1 MAKKKSWL
9 KRTWDKLVS
18 AYKSAPRAYDS
29 RVSNKANKAKQAEHK
44 AEVKK
49 KQEKKKR
56 EKEAKPASSQPPKYN
71 RLTLN
76 NWNQRDDRSGQADKP
91 ETDRKESGKKQEKN
105 AFQKMIE
112 DSKNGAKGTTPAAA
126 YQQRLAKQ
134 REELKK
140 LREDQA
146 RKKAG
151 SSSDDK
157 PKMTAP
163 YSNEQLKKMEDEKKR
178 AEQEKK
184 DRLQNSHSLTG
195 MKRMTE
201 KEGISAKKAVEE
213 AKKERKKKKESA
225 PKQMTTDEAL
235 RMQWA
240 SSNPTYKTK
249 KGGDKLIDE
258 DLQKKIK
265 HNAQSALDRGDVGV
279 GFMSGS
285 MPVADLKKSME
296 KKYGIKLD
304 DSKAKEHLGYN
315 IAEMAGY
322 LAKST
327 AFGGAAE
334 ESISKALTNVIL
346 KKTGKKA
353 LGKAGKFAVNRGA
366 EALAAAPVNLED
378 AAKNSENA
386 KEFAQNVA
394 ANMALDAGFGS
405 AVDGAKIANRFRK
418 TAKAKTIRSAIHK
431 TAKGQKLTE
440 EEAKAFEGVKKRAL
454 KKEKGGKALNV
465 QERLVNKAAAKSQA
479 PAPTKQAERVVRK
492 PDKKLAKPET
502 RTVKSAQ
509 PKEETMRQM
518 SALEKAQDIAYK
530 KGITMREAAS
540 EAAREA
546 DGKFETEVEKLADFV
561 YRYKG
566 KGSEAHLVPTD
577 KIDAVGGGE
586 PFRALQ
592 RASNN
597 DPVYR
602 EALKAYGK
610 KPSKAESKEFAA
622 SKILEDIERYQRTGE
637 THYVEPEVAKEIL
650 SADDMSRAVDIY
662 KDGELRD
669 IRTSDHGTEFT
680 YQGKNPN
687 VRQGKAKKLTAE
699 KSSEVENAHRY
710 QASSQASPDDSHLSA
725 DGLSKEAPKTVQVP
739 DDPHLTS
746 KTVSQDAS
754 LDKSIPN
761 SSEKS
766 KADTDKSVSRRL
778 TPEDDAEYLATKA
791 DNKGKRKTIR
801 AHKEGRKVVLHGD
814 AEIKEY
820 IGKAIKGEVDSPNMV
835 AYGKANEKLSSAINE
850 ANPNVDVKDSYLE
863 FVPNDLEHSY
873 NEHATAK
880 MPGDIDLS
888 KEHYLK
894 IPEYV
899 DTFDDLLQV
908 KTYAKSN
915 ATKVILGKKINGYA
929 VIIEMVSKGR
939 NSINFKNMW
948 GMETEAYMKT
958 FGIKKEKTMSVTS
971 GSKGSNTSLSA
982 AKSSFTDT
990 SVPNPSK
997 KVNTNEKISD
1007 ETLFK
1012 HAKQMRKNGFT
1023 DSDIEKQFHKMGVDS
1038 QKAAD
1043 IVGRKTVSGPAD
1055 GKPRATKEEEIK
1067 SHNPKEYYKSAVGG
1081 ITDEEVSQH
1090 YAKLSAQIM
1099 EDVNGNES
1107 VFKTLE
1113 FGEKQGLFGKA
1124 RGISQEEALEKAGK
1138 EAEANLDECYRRFM
1152 EMDGFT
1158 DDSHLFEA
1166 RAKVIYD
1173 KLVEDINQNGAKNV
1187 ETIKKYMNLFEKAT
1201 ETASWFGRG
1210 MNAVK
1215 MLLRATPQG
1224 RLRIIDKEIKR
1235 LNERFADRLD
1245 GKTLELSEE
1254 QITRIAK
1261 AQTDEEIE
1269 KVMNAINVEI
1279 WDEIPATKFEKIN
1292 EARHCFMLFNIKTH
1306 LRNLTGNEAF
1316 RQARHMSDCVEIGL
1330 NKLFKN
1336 RIESKGG
1343 SVDMVRVPRK
1353 DIRANKEYLDEVFEK
1368 AYEESGSVSRYIESY
1383 RPDGSSVIRSG
1394 ALNKVVQA
1402 NYKLLEK
1409 EDRIVFRP
1417 EYRKNYLRWCKSH
1430 GVDMSDLSKM
1440 TKKQKA
1446 AASEF
1451 AMRQAEIATFRDAS
1465 ALSNFITGKK
1475 TLLAGKKGKTALGT
1489 AAYRTGNMLLESQL
1503 PFVKTPINVFRRAVD
1518 YSPLGLIRGTA
1529 ELMLAKN
1536 AEVLKQGIHH
1546 MATGM
1551 TGTALCAFGAYL
1563 NSKGIIE
1570 LKAGNVSGDEY
1581 YDRDMGHQD
1590 YSIVFP
1596 AFGKEYSATI
1606 DWAAPMNVS
1615 LFMGAQIEETLQE
1628 KDGLTLTGVLKGLES
1643 ISGPMLDMSFMST
1656 AKDTISMFQEQA
1668 FRKSEGEDVDYDG
1681 AMIQTLFGSLPQ
1693 GYLSS
1698 FVPQLVSQ
1706 GAQAF
1711 DSKQR
1716 DTRSTKE
1723 DPLAKSWESW
1733 GRKMVNKVPG
1743 LRNHFLNPKLD
1754 RFGNDKETGNN
1765 VLLRFANAF
1774 VNPSNLKEI
1783 RFTDLDREIIKI
1795 YDHLPEETSKE
1806 KEAKKYFFYN
1816 FTGNPSYDLEDGKR
1830 MSYGE
1835 AYKYGKSK
1843 RKEQTGV
1850 IERMTKAKSYENMTW
1865 SMKSEEVSDA
1875 HWISQAVADKEIYGS
1890 EFAAK
1895 RIAKADWE
1903 KETLD
1908 AYKRLGGTDEKYV
1921 DFYIDSKKFYARA
1934 HNNDKY
1940 DYYTKALAVVKYG
1953 DKKLA
1958 KVYDINTDKI
1968 ENAKEYLKKGGSVRE
1983 YGNAMCNVMSGID
1996 KAGVSSSIK
2005 NMAISA
2011 ADFKINKRTRKA
2023 MGLDKDKSNMGI
2035 GLKKYGYTYESLDK
2049 MRMDCKYEFDADEN
2063 GSLNKSEVV
2072 DYVNSLGL
2080 KEDAEKACVFEY
2092 LYGYSGANPW
2102 GIPNYLDMDDDESKG
2117 GSGGRRRYGRGRRGY
2132 GHRRSGGGSGGG
2144 SAATEKS
2151 AFEKYVDSL
2160 RNRQG
2165 GVDFE
2170 EAKTNGKTLA
2180 KSPTTKFKSK
2190 KLDISDFQSDA
2201 YRKAV
2206 IKLLAKRKLKD
2217 G

>member
-1 MAKKKSWL
+1 
-9 KRTWDKLVS
+9 
-18 AYKSAPRAYDS
+18 
-29 RVSNKANKAKQAEHK
+29 
-44 AEVKK
+44 
-49 KQEKKKR
+49 
-56 EKEAKPASSQPPKYN
+56 
-71 RLTLN
+71 
-76 NWNQRDDRSGQADKP
+76 
-91 ETDRKESGKKQEKN
+91 
-105 AFQKMIE
+105 
-112 DSKNGAKGTTPAAA
+112 
-126 YQQRLAKQ
+126 
-134 REELKK
+134 
-140 LREDQA
+140 
-146 RKKAG
+146 
-151 SSSDDK
+151 
-157 PKMTAP
+157 
-163 YSNEQLKKMEDEKKR
+163 
-178 AEQEKK
+178 
-184 DRLQNSHSLTG
+184 
-195 MKRMTE
+195 
-201 KEGISAKKAVEE
+201 
-213 AKKERKKKKESA
+213 
-225 PKQMTTDEAL
+225 
-235 RMQWA
+235 
-240 SSNPTYKTK
+240 
-249 KGGDKLIDE
+249 
-258 DLQKKIK
+258 
-265 HNAQSALDRGDVGV
+265 
-279 GFMSGS
+279 
-285 MPVADLKKSME
+285 
-296 KKYGIKLD
+296 
-304 DSKAKEHLGYN
+304 
-315 IAEMAGY
+315 
-322 LAKST
+322 
-327 AFGGAAE
+327 
-334 ESISKALTNVIL
+334 
-346 KKTGKKA
+346 
-353 LGKAGKFAVNRGA
+353 
-366 EALAAAPVNLED
+366 
-378 AAKNSENA
+378 
-386 KEFAQNVA
+386 
-394 ANMALDAGFGS
+394 
-405 AVDGAKIANRFRK
+405 
-418 TAKAKTIRSAIHK
+418 
-431 TAKGQKLTE
+431 
-440 EEAKAFEGVKKRAL
+440 
-454 KKEKGGKALNV
+454 
-465 QERLVNKAAAKSQA
+465 
-479 PAPTKQAERVVRK
+479 
-492 PDKKLAKPET
+492 
-502 RTVKSAQ
+502 
-509 PKEETMRQM
+509 
-518 SALEKAQDIAYK
+518 
-530 KGITMREAAS
+530 
-540 EAAREA
+540 
-546 DGKFETEVEKLADFV
+546 
-561 YRYKG
+561 
-566 KGSEAHLVPTD
+566 
-577 KIDAVGGGE
+577 
-586 PFRALQ
+586 
-592 RASNN
+592 
-597 DPVYR
+597 
-602 EALKAYGK
+602 
-610 KPSKAESKEFAA
+610 
-622 SKILEDIERYQRTGE
+622 
-637 THYVEPEVAKEIL
+637 
-650 SADDMSRAVDIY
+650 
-662 KDGELRD
+662 
-669 IRTSDHGTEFT
+669 
-680 YQGKNPN
+680 
-687 VRQGKAKKLTAE
+687 
-699 KSSEVENAHRY
+699 
-710 QASSQASPDDSHLSA
+710 
-725 DGLSKEAPKTVQVP
+725 
-739 DDPHLTS
+739 
-746 KTVSQDAS
+746 
-754 LDKSIPN
+754 
-761 SSEKS
+761 
-766 KADTDKSVSRRL
+766 
-778 TPEDDAEYLATKA
+778 
-791 DNKGKRKTIR
+791 
-801 AHKEGRKVVLHGD
+801 
-814 AEIKEY
+814 
-820 IGKAIKGEVDSPNMV
+820 MV

-873 NEHATAK
+873 NGHATAK

-990 SVPNPSK
+990 SVPNSSK
-997 KVNTNEKISD
+997 KVNANEKISD

-1107 VFKTLE
+1107 VFKILE

-1138 EAEANLDECYRRFM
+1138 EADANFEECYRRFM
-1152 EMDGFT
+1152 EMDGLT

-1173 KLVEDINQNGAKNV
+1173 KLVEDINQNGAENV

-1446 AASEF
+1446 AASEY

-1503 PFVKTPINVFRRAVD
+1503 PFVKTPINVFRRSVD

-1615 LFMGAQIEETLQE
+1615 LFMGAQMEETLQE

-2102 GIPNYLDMDDDESKG
+2102 GIPNYLDMDDDEAKG
-2117 GSGGRRRYGRGRRGY
+2117 GSRGHRRYGRRRGGY
-2132 GHRRSGGGSGGG
+2132 GRGRSGGHGGGG

-2165 GVDFE
+2165 GIDFE

-2180 KSPTTKFKSK
+2180 KSPRTKFKSK
-2190 KLDISDFQSDA
+2190 KLDISAYQSDA